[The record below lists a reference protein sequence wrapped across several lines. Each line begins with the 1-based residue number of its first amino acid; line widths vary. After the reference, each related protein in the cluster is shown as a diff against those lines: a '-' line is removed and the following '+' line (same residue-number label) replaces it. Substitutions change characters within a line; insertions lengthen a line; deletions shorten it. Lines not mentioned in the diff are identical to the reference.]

1 LKRSKRTDGPP
12 RDEPSVRGW
21 ALRRRVLGEAFHR
34 RSLERYRHSELW
46 RPMLDL
52 ASRTCWGELWRRPG
66 LSLKQRCLINVAVMT
81 ALRPPHEIG
90 VFVPAIGEAVPG
102 YAFDVWYGMLFPA
115 GTPPA
120 IVAKANEE
128 LGRILASAATAER
141 FAALGL
147 EPLASSAAEFAALIA
162 REIPRWRKVVAAAG
176 IRPN

>member
-1 LKRSKRTDGPP
+1 
-12 RDEPSVRGW
+12 
-21 ALRRRVLGEAFHR
+21 
-34 RSLERYRHSELW
+34 
-46 RPMLDL
+46 
-52 ASRTCWGELWRRPG
+52 
-66 LSLKQRCLINVAVMT
+66 
-81 ALRPPHEIG
+81 
-90 VFVPAIGEAVPG
+90 
-102 YAFDVWYGMLFPA
+102 MLFPA

-147 EPLASSAAEFAALIA
+147 EPLASSPAEFAALIA

>member
-1 LKRSKRTDGPP
+1 LKRAKRTDGPP
-12 RDEPSVRGW
+12 RDEPSVHGW

-66 LSLKQRCLINVAVMT
+66 LSLKQRCPINVAVMI
-81 ALRPPHEIG
+81 ALRLPHEIG

-128 LGRILASAATAER
+128 PGRILASAATAER
-141 FAALGL
+141 FAALGT
-147 EPLASSAAEFAALIA
+147 EPRPSTPESFAAFIRAEIEKWGRAVKESGA
-162 REIPRWRKVVAAAG
+162 RVE
-176 IRPN
+176 